1 MRFGRVDSLLYVA
14 LGLVGFALAWLPQIP
29 LLDEGPLGVVV
40 VNPWHSAFHV
50 VLGIGW
56 FLAARTAAS
65 SKVASLAVG
74 FVTGVVAILGYCN
87 LLGTVGVGG
96 IASPDNFIHLCTS
109 ILAFYYGTAGAES
122 TKASQLAENSEQVVA
137 FPWDFD
143 EVASDRSY
151 VRSDVNPWMI
161 D

>member
-14 LGLVGFALAWLPQIP
+14 LGVMGFALSLAPPVP
-29 LLDEGPLGVVV
+29 LLDEGALGVVV

-50 VLGIGW
+50 ILGVGW
-56 FLAARTAAS
+56 FLAARTSAS
-65 SKVASLAVG
+65 SKIASLGVG
-74 FVTGVVAILGYCN
+74 VVTGVVAILGYCN
-87 LLGTVGVGG
+87 VLGGIGVGG

-122 TKASQLAENSEQVVA
+122 TKTLALANGPEHDLGA
-137 FPWDFD
+137 LWDFA
-143 EVASDRSY
+143 EVPADRSY
-151 VRSDVNPWMI
+151 VRSDVNPWMF